1 MSFRK
6 ILIAVDESS
15 IAAHAA
21 DVGAQL
27 ATALGAELALVYV
40 VDPTQT
46 VAPDSGVPAADLIA
60 LAEKDAKRLLAGFR
74 QRAPEGNPSPEFV
87 AVGKPASEIVQ
98 TAKEWPADV
107 IVIGS
112 HGRHGLER
120 ALLGSVAEGV
130 MRHAPCSVLVV
141 RTPG

>member
-1 MSFRK
+1 MSFRR
-6 ILIAVDESS
+6 ILIAVDESP

-21 DVGAQL
+21 DVGVQL
-27 ATALGAELALVYV
+27 ATALGAEFAHVYV

-74 QRAPEGNPSPEFV
+74 QRAPQGNPSLEFV
-87 AVGKPASEIVQ
+87 VVGRPAAEIVKA
-98 TAKEWPADV
+98 AKEWPADV

-141 RTPG
+141 RTPA

>member
-1 MSFRK
+1 VSFRK
-6 ILIAVDESS
+6 ILIAIDESP

-21 DVGAQL
+21 DIGAQL
-27 ATALGAELALVYV
+27 ATALGAEWAFVYV

-46 VAPDSGVPAADLIA
+46 VAPDSGVPAADLIV
-60 LAEKDAKRLLAGFR
+60 LAEKDAQRLLAGFR
-74 QRAPEGNPSPEFV
+74 QRAPQGNPPLEFV
-87 AVGKPASEIVQ
+87 AVGRPPAEIVK

-141 RTPG
+141 RTPA

>member
-6 ILIAVDESS
+6 ILIAVDESP

-46 VAPDSGVPAADLIA
+46 VASDSGVQAADLIA
-60 LAEKDAKRLLAGFR
+60 LA
-74 QRAPEGNPSPEFV
+74 
-87 AVGKPASEIVQ
+87 
-98 TAKEWPADV
+98 
-107 IVIGS
+107 
-112 HGRHGLER
+112 
-120 ALLGSVAEGV
+120 
-130 MRHAPCSVLVV
+130 
-141 RTPG
+141 